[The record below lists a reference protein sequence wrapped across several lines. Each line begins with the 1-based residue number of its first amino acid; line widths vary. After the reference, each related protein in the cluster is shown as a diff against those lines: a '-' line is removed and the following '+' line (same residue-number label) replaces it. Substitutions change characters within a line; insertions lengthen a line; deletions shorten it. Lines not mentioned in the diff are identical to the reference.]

1 MKTLYLRNREFM
13 ARLSGRTIYFKGT
26 WVTKMKLTSG
36 IRVAVAAV
44 TSAMVL
50 SACGGSSEKG
60 VTIAQKD
67 SFKSAYT
74 TGLDG
79 TSTAAGLNSADLQ
92 DLFDTKYIDSGLNRS
107 DVVAALNGE
116 ASALLAAAT
125 SGHSGV
131 PRVALSDVSVTNCID
146 NGNGAYTC
154 SLTATVT
161 NTDADTTAATL
172 SSSLRMVDGKLR
184 LLGDQITTAN

>member
-1 MKTLYLRNREFM
+1 
-13 ARLSGRTIYFKGT
+13 
-26 WVTKMKLTSG
+26 MKLTSG
-36 IRVAVAAV
+36 IRVAVAALA
-44 TSAMVL
+44 SAMVL
-50 SACGGSSEKG
+50 SACGGGGEKG
-60 VTIAQKD
+60 VTVAQKD
-67 SFKSAYT
+67 AFKSAYT

-79 TSTAAGLNSADLQ
+79 TSSATGLNSADLQ

-107 DVVAALNGE
+107 DVLSALNGE

-125 SGHSGV
+125 SGHSGF
-131 PRVALSDVSVTNCID
+131 PRVALSDVSVSNCID

-161 NTDADTTAATL
+161 NSDVDTTVATL